1 MTSRTVSLEA
11 SAYQR
16 LKSAKAPGESF
27 SETVTRI
34 LANSQPSIRSLAGF
48 LNPSDAEL
56 VKATIRR
63 MRAQEAPAE
72 RARID
77 AWRKANGRNVRHK
90 RPH

>member
-1 MTSRTVSLEA
+1 MSLEA

-34 LANSQPSIRSLAGF
+34 LANSRPSIRSLAGF
-48 LNPSDAEL
+48 LSPSDAEL

-72 RARID
+72 RAR
-77 AWRKANGRNVRHK
+77 GY
-90 RPH
+90 P